1 MFPALTCVGTSTY
14 LKPRWIILHIW
25 EWKKYS
31 VYFTFE
37 VDYVFKCVFLNT
49 KILGSE
55 KLLNQSKKWRW
66 NHLQGVERMV
76 ASHCSWRHHCVHTQ
90 GDSFFLKRI
99 EFFVCGVYDI
109 YYSLN
114 ITKFNHSRLWCWTLG
129 RKNKRNW
136 KIKGSGS
143 LFTGLTDEESIFITL
158 KSSDIVQWTYNWCQV
173 TPSVLLALWTPQPFG
188 GASFCVLLRKTLTI
202 LFSQLIISLIWL
214 WCLCG
219 QVYYQIWWPF

>member
-1 MFPALTCVGTSTY
+1 MCFSEHKNIGER
-14 LKPRWIILHIW
+14 K
-25 EWKKYS
+25 
-31 VYFTFE
+31 TFE
-37 VDYVFKCVFLNT
+37 PEQKMEMKPFAGCWKNGCESLQLAPSLRSHT
-49 KILGSE
+49 
-55 KLLNQSKKWRW
+55 RW
-66 NHLQGVERMV
+66 L
-76 ASHCSWRHHCVHTQ
+76 
-90 GDSFFLKRI
+90 FFLKRI

>member
-1 MFPALTCVGTSTY
+1 MSLYWTQKYWKVFWTRAKKEMKTFAACWKNGCEWPQSAPSLRSHT
-14 LKPRWIILHIW
+14 RWL
-25 EWKKYS
+25 
-31 VYFTFE
+31 
-37 VDYVFKCVFLNT
+37 
-49 KILGSE
+49 
-55 KLLNQSKKWRW
+55 
-66 NHLQGVERMV
+66 
-76 ASHCSWRHHCVHTQ
+76 
-90 GDSFFLKRI
+90 FFLKRI
-99 EFFVCGVYDI
+99 ECFVCGVYDI

-143 LFTGLTDEESIFITL
+143 LFTGMTDEESIL
-158 KSSDIVQWTYNWCQV
+158 KLKRSDVQCSHNWWQV
-173 TPSVLLALWTPQPFG
+173 TPSVLLALWTPQPLG

>member
-1 MFPALTCVGTSTY
+1 MFSNVFFWTQKYWGAKNFWTRAKNGDETICRVLKEWLRVTAVGA
-14 LKPRWIILHIW
+14 IIA
-25 EWKKYS
+25 
-31 VYFTFE
+31 FTHK
-37 VDYVFKCVFLNT
+37 VTL
-49 KILGSE
+49 
-55 KLLNQSKKWRW
+55 
-66 NHLQGVERMV
+66 
-76 ASHCSWRHHCVHTQ
+76 
-90 GDSFFLKRI
+90 FFLKRI